1 VVETRPGQE
10 SPQVGYTISPECS
23 LHEKVQSNCPSVGIP
38 LWDAT
43 FAIANVPSCTGKES
57 DIFSPKI
64 SMEMCW
70 VTIQNL
76 HYTVNVTCSWHF
88 LKHQEFHV
96 PWTFPLPNNWH
107 VVRFTYYNIQKF
119 TNEHL
124 HISVICLKCTA
135 QTIPRIR
142 FRFKERE
149 CFTVYKFSAQQ
160 LLYTL

>member
-1 VVETRPGQE
+1 MVVTAGTERCVGWLTCIVTAWLMLATWLMTAPMTVVETRPGQE

-76 HYTVNVTCSWHF
+76 HYTVNVTCS
-88 LKHQEFHV
+88 
-96 PWTFPLPNNWH
+96 
-107 VVRFTYYNIQKF
+107 
-119 TNEHL
+119 
-124 HISVICLKCTA
+124 
-135 QTIPRIR
+135 
-142 FRFKERE
+142 
-149 CFTVYKFSAQQ
+149 
-160 LLYTL
+160 